1 MTAVKELK
9 TEWGERL
16 EKDRIFEEYPRPLMQ
31 RNSYVNL
38 NGEWDYCMTG
48 QEQELSKLPWEG
60 KILVPFSPEAS
71 LSGVGRQLQPGEYL
85 WYRRTF
91 KVPDEYSSSKHLI
104 LHFGAVDQRCKVY
117 VNQKLVTAHI
127 GGYLPFEADIT
138 EALLTETAA
147 GEDNEIIV
155 CVRDD
160 SDTSYYSRGKQMLKR
175 GGMFYTA
182 QSGIWQT
189 VWLECVAENYLKDV
203 LCKPDANL
211 GEVSFEVKI
220 QTMAGVE
227 KNTEGAVD
235 TACIEKLQV
244 EIYAACIDA
253 QFGVSSEVF
262 KSVNDS
268 AGAGSARSDKDRAEK
283 QRIIYAGPMQ
293 KSIKIEC
300 AEKKL
305 WTPDTPYLY
314 YYKLTYGEDEV
325 TGYFAF
331 RTFTVEP
338 DEKGVMR
345 MCLNH
350 QPYFQKGVLDQG
362 YWPDGLYT
370 APCDNALIYDIVKM
384 KELGFNM
391 LRKHIK
397 IEPQRWYY
405 HCDRLGMVVWQD
417 MINGGGKYRFWFVT
431 YLATLFN
438 MFNYRI
444 KDNCYGLLARRDE
457 RGKKQFETEMEQ
469 TVKALTA
476 HPSIGTWVIF
486 NEGWGQFDAVRMTKR
501 LRELDSSR
509 VIDSTSGWFD
519 QKCGDLRSQ
528 HYYFFKLVLV
538 WDKMRAIVLSELGGF
553 PYRVEGHSCCA
564 KVYGYH
570 PCRTLKE
577 LHQAYEKLMRDTIEP
592 EIANG
597 LSATVYTQLSDVE
610 EEVNGILTYDREV
623 CKFEE
628 MR

>member
-1 MTAVKELK
+1 MEELK
-9 TEWGERL
+9 TGWGQRL
-16 EKDRIFEEYPRPLMQ
+16 DKKQVLKDYPRPLMQ
-31 RNSYVNL
+31 RESYVNL
-38 NGEWDYCMTG
+38 NGEWDYCITG

-91 KVPDEYSSSKHLI
+91 QMPEEYTVGMRLL

-127 GGYLPFEADIT
+127 GGYLPFDADMT
-138 EALLTETAA
+138 EALAERKTVES
-147 GEDNEIIV
+147 EHEIIV

-189 VWLECVAENYLKDV
+189 VWMECVAENYLKEV
-203 LCKPDANL
+203 LCKPNADS
-211 GEVSFEVKI
+211 GEITFKVKI
-220 QTMAGVE
+220 RMTDGVE
-227 KNTEGAVD
+227 KVVRIGAD
-235 TACIEKLQV
+235 DMQV
-244 EIYAACIDA
+244 EIYAACMDA
-253 QFGVSSEVF
+253 QCGVSSEEYKAVNS
-262 KSVNDS
+262 SV
-268 AGAGSARSDKDRAEK
+268 KAESNCVK
-283 QRIIYAGPMQ
+283 KGRIIYTGPLQ
-293 KSIKIEC
+293 SRIKISDT
-300 AEKKL
+300 EKKL
-305 WTPDTPYLY
+305 WSVDEPYLY
-314 YYKLTYGEDEV
+314 YYKLTYGKDEV

-370 APCDNALIYDIVKM
+370 APCDNALVYDIVKM

-397 IEPQRWYY
+397 IESQRWYY
-405 HCDRLGMVVWQD
+405 HCDRLGMIVWQD
-417 MINGGGKYRFWFVT
+417 MINGGGSYQFWFVT

-444 KDNCYGLLARRDE
+444 KDNCYRLLARQDK
-457 RGKKQFETEMEQ
+457 RGKVLFEQEMEQ
-469 TVKALTA
+469 TVKTLKM

-501 LRELDSSR
+501 LRELDDSR
-509 VIDSTSGWFD
+509 IIDSTSGWFD
-519 QKCGDLRSQ
+519 QNCGDLRSQ
-528 HYYFFKLVLV
+528 HYYFFKLVLI
-538 WDKMRAIVLSELGGF
+538 WDKVRAMVLSELGGF
-553 PYRVEGHSCCA
+553 PYRVERHSCCE

-570 PCRTLKE
+570 PCRSLKE
-577 LHQAYEKLMRDTIEP
+577 LHQAYEKLMKDTIEP
-592 EIANG
+592 EIENG

-623 CKFEE
+623 CKFET
-628 MR
+628 MRRIV

>member
-1 MTAVKELK
+1 MKELK
-9 TEWGERL
+9 TGWGQRL
-16 EKDRIFEEYPRPLMQ
+16 DRKHVLEEYPRPLMQ
-31 RNSYVNL
+31 RDSYANL
-38 NGEWDYCMTG
+38 NGEWDYCITG
-48 QEQELSKLPWEG
+48 HEQELSKLPWEG

-91 KVPDEYSSSKHLI
+91 QMPEDYVQGMRLL

-138 EALLTETAA
+138 EALQPGISEVLQ
-147 GEDNEIIV
+147 EIIV

-160 SDTSYYSRGKQMLKR
+160 SETSYYSRGKQTLKR

-189 VWLECVAENYLKDV
+189 VWMECVPADYLSEV
-203 LCKPDANL
+203 LCKPNADC
-211 GEVSFEVKI
+211 GEVTFKVKI
-220 QTMAGVE
+220 RMMDGVE
-227 KNTEGAVD
+227 KIVRTD
-235 TACIEKLQV
+235 TDSLRV

-253 QFGVSSEVF
+253 QCKAAPEEFWAVNGAVRKREEALGAAPEKGLFNRTAQSSSE
-262 KSVNDS
+262 
-268 AGAGSARSDKDRAEK
+268 
-283 QRIIYAGPMQ
+283 IIYAGSLSN
-293 KSIKIEC
+293 KIKIKPVH
-300 AEKKL
+300 KKL
-305 WTPDTPYLY
+305 WTPDAPYLY
-314 YYKLTYGEDEV
+314 YYKLTYVEDEV

-405 HCDRLGMVVWQD
+405 HCDRLGMIVWQD
-417 MINGGGKYRFWFVT
+417 MINGGGTYRFWFVT
-431 YLATLFN
+431 YLATFFN

-444 KDNCYGLLARRDE
+444 RDNCYGLLARRSE
-457 RGKKQFETEMEQ
+457 RGKKLFELEMEQ
-469 TVKALTA
+469 TVKALSV

-501 LRELDSSR
+501 LRELDNSR
-509 VIDSTSGWFD
+509 VIDSASGWFD
-519 QKCGDLRSQ
+519 QSCGDLRSQ
-528 HYYFFKLVLV
+528 HYYFFKLILV
-538 WDKMRAIVLSELGGF
+538 WEKARATVLSELGGF
-553 PYRVEGHSCCA
+553 PYQIESHSCGE

-570 PCRTLKE
+570 PCRSLKE
-577 LHQAYEKLMRDTIEP
+577 LNQAYEKLMRDKIEP
-592 EIANG
+592 EIEKG

-610 EEVNGILTYDREV
+610 DEVNGILTYDREV